1 MGLLENLK
9 KNGQSD
15 IYPYHMPG
23 HKRRLAGSLPQE
35 IIKLDVTEVGDFD
48 NLHHTEGILK
58 EKQEEAAQ
66 AYGAEESFYLVNGS
80 SCGILSAISAAVP
93 EGGHILIPR
102 NCHKSVYH
110 GIYQKNLIV
119 SYLYPEI
126 IKEFDIC
133 EAIKPKQVQDAL
145 ESDDTIDAVLIVS
158 PTYEGRIAEVLA
170 IADIVHQYNIPLIV
184 DEAHGAHLGFH
195 PIFAVNSARQ
205 GADLVIN
212 SIHKTLPALTQSA
225 LLHVNGTRIN
235 REILKRY
242 LQIYQSSSPSYPLM
256 ASIENAIQI
265 MKSQGEELCTSFYEN
280 YKKMLMEL
288 SQCKHLKFLPMGK
301 KQDIGKLL
309 ISVNK
314 TNLSGKQLCDI
325 LLVQF
330 GLQMEMAT
338 ESSVLAMFTVS
349 DGKEAYQRLTKA
361 LLELDATL
369 ELMECT
375 KEEKAIS
382 EIFEN
387 KEILIHKNSHLKKAW
402 ESGKIFCSLEDAC
415 GRCAGEF
422 ISLYPPG
429 IPFIV
434 PGEMI
439 QLEQI
444 KIIQHYIEL
453 KYELHGIQYIDNQP
467 MLSVI

>member
-9 KNGQSD
+9 KNGQSE

-93 EGGHILIPR
+93 EGGHILIAR
-102 NCHKSVYH
+102 NAHKSVYH
-110 GIYQKNLIV
+110 SIYQKNLIV

-133 EAIKPKQVQDAL
+133 EAIRPKQVQDAL
-145 ESDDTIDAVLIVS
+145 ENDDTIDAVLIVS
-158 PTYEGRIAEVLA
+158 PTYEGRIAEVLT
-170 IADIVHQYNIPLIV
+170 IADIVHQHNIPLIV

-265 MKSQGEELCTSFYEN
+265 MMSRGEELCSSFYEN
-280 YKKMLMEL
+280 YRNMLIEL
-288 SQCKHLKFLPMGK
+288 NKCKHFKFLPMGN

-309 ISVNK
+309 ISIFK
-314 TNLSGKQLCDI
+314 TNLSGKQLYDI

-330 GLQMEMAT
+330 GLQMEMASA
-338 ESSVLAMFTVS
+338 SSVLAMFTVS
-349 DGKEAYQRLTKA
+349 DGVEAYRRLTRA

-369 ELMECT
+369 EWWEPT
-375 KEEKAIS
+375 KEEISIS
-382 EIFEN
+382 ELFEN
-387 KEILIHKNSHLKKAW
+387 EEILIYKNSHLKKAW
-402 ESGKIFCSLEDAC
+402 ESEKILCALEDAC

-434 PGEMI
+434 PGERI

-444 KIIQHYIEL
+444 KIMQHYIQL
-453 KYELHGIQYIDNQP
+453 NYELHGIQFIDNQP
-467 MLSVI
+467 KLSVI